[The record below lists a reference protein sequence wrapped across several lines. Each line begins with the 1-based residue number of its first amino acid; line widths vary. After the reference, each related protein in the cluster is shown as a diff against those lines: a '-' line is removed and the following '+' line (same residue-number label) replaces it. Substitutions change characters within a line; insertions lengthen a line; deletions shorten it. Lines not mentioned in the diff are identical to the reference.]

1 MVERLVLFGATGDL
15 ASRYLLPALTALQA
29 AGRLPGGFTMTGA
42 SRENMDDVAFQRW
55 ARERLEQH
63 AAGVPAT
70 ARVAVV
76 RSLRYRP
83 VDAGDAESVASVIE
97 PGAPVAAYLAL
108 PPRLFPAAVTALGR
122 VGLPAGSRIVLEKP
136 FGEDL
141 QSAIALNR
149 LLAETLGPAGG
160 QAVFRVDHA
169 LGMSAV
175 QNLLTLRLANRFL
188 DVVWNSDHVEQVE
201 ILWEETLALEGRAGY
216 YDRAGALKDVLQNHM
231 LQLLALIAMEP
242 PAGLEAQDLHDR
254 KLEALRSVRPLTRLD
269 VARTTRRARYT
280 AGRLA
285 TGEDVPSYA
294 EEDGVEPERKTETFA
309 EVAVELESARWA
321 GTRFLLRAGKALSR
335 RRKMAIV
342 RFRPAGDEASELRI
356 GVDGPEDLSLHL
368 TGGAPE
374 SPARLRL
381 SGTPPGSDLPAYGRV
396 ILDVLSGRSTLSI
409 RGDEAE
415 EAWRIVTPV
424 LDGWAEGVVPLEEY
438 PAGSAGPPR
447 HAAASPGDWS
457 PELAAGEEAQ

>member
-1 MVERLVLFGATGDL
+1 MIERLVLFGATGDL
-15 ASRYLLPALTALQA
+15 AGRYLLPALAALQA
-29 AGRLPGGFTMTGA
+29 AGRLPGGFDVIGA
-42 SRENMDDVAFQRW
+42 SPDNMENVAFRRS
-55 ARERLEQH
+55 AREQLEQH
-63 AAGVPAT
+63 AAHVPAA
-70 ARVAVV
+70 AREAVV
-76 RSLRYRP
+76 RPLRYRP
-83 VDAGDAESVASVIE
+83 VDVTDPESVASVIE
-97 PGAPVAAYLAL
+97 PGPGPVAVYLAL
-108 PPRLFPAAVTALGR
+108 PPALFPAAVTALAS

-149 LLAETLGPAGG
+149 LLAEALGPAGE
-160 QAVFRVDHA
+160 QAVFRVDHV
-169 LGMSAV
+169 LGMATV

-188 DVVWNSDHVEQVE
+188 DAVWNSDHVEQVE

-254 KLEALRSVRPLTRLD
+254 KLEALHSVRPLTRAD
-269 VARTTRRARYT
+269 VARRTRRARYT

-294 EEDGVEPERKTETFA
+294 DEDGVERERETETFA
-309 EVAVELESARWA
+309 EVALELESARWA
-321 GTRFLLRAGKALSR
+321 GTRFLLRAGKALNR

-342 RFRPAGDEASELRI
+342 RFRPAGDRANELSI
-356 GVDGPEDLSLHL
+356 GVDGPEDLALQL

-374 SPARLRL
+374 SPVPLTL
-381 SGTPPGSDLPAYGRV
+381 SATPPGSELPAYSRV
-396 ILDVLSGRSTLSI
+396 LLDVLNGGSTLSVG
-409 RGDEAE
+409 GDEAE

-424 LDGWAEGVVPLEEY
+424 LEGWARGAVPLEEY
-438 PAGSAGPPR
+438 PAGS
-447 HAAASPGDWS
+447 SP
-457 PELAAGEEAQ
+457 